1 MEKQISNINDLKDM
15 LIEFEKTNGNLRM
28 FIRDENCVIHNDVNI
43 HKATTSN
50 GEYVCMLDI

>member
-28 FIRDENCVIHNDVNI
+28 FIRDENCIIHNDVNI
-43 HKATTSN
+43 HKATSN

>member
-43 HKATTSN
+43 HKATSN